1 MLFNYTEE
9 FRITLSIVQVSSGSI
24 KLFGYRSFEKLTDLQ
39 NTNHYLKGDR
49 LIVSILITNNND
61 TAGKLK
67 VISIFVSS

>member
-9 FRITLSIVQVSSGSI
+9 FRITLSIVQVSSGFI